1 MSFILFIF
9 SHLISSHLTH
19 AIPSHSLLP
28 TIHSILPLL
37 LLYPLHPSSPPTL
50 LHSTP
55 TLLYSTHFLPLLLL
69 SSYSTPQASS
79 SISRDFMAAD
89 IDNIL
94 KERSKEVTFTDNGY
108 ENVEDIF
115 KLEEEADSGK
125 QMYGYH

>member
-1 MSFILFIF
+1 MSLILFIF
-9 SHLISSHLTH
+9 S
-19 AIPSHSLLP
+19 
-28 TIHSILPLL
+28 LL
-37 LLYPLHPSSPPTL
+37 LLYPLHPSSFYSHVTYPIHLFSSPTL
-50 LHSTP
+50 PTP
-55 TLLYSTHFLPLLLL
+55 SYL
-69 SSYSTPQASS
+69 SSYSPALTPQASS

-125 QMYGYH
+125 QLYGS